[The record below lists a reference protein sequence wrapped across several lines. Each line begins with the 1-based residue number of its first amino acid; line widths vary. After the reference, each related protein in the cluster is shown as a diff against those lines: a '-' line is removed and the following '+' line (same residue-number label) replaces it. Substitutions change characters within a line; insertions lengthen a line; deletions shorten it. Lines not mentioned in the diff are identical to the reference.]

1 MSTDSSSGVHLEA
14 IEQRV
19 LGCLLEKEV
28 TVPASYP
35 LSLNALRTA
44 CNQASSRDPVTDY
57 DDRTLLECLKGLKER
72 ELIRTVWA
80 GRGSRAI
87 KYHQLLSE
95 RLDLDAAERALIT
108 VLLLRGPQ
116 SAGELRTRT
125 ERLHGFTDRAAAEA
139 CLREMAAREVPLVR
153 ELERAAG
160 QHDPR
165 WIHLLGPVASATPVA
180 PPAAVDREVVLAQ
193 GHQERDAK
201 VRISWDAY
209 AAEYAER
216 FIDELD
222 DKPLDTWLLER
233 VAMLSGKDPVLEVG
247 CGPGHVC
254 AYLAEFDADVTG
266 IDISPAMI
274 DQARARFPDLA
285 FEVGNQANLMRPPRA
300 HGWGAIVSCHSTIH
314 LAPSEL
320 PPLFAEFARVLR
332 PGGWVLLIVRLGEE
346 VQYVY
351 VDPETGRGG
360 PQPVEP
366 GDVSV
371 GVVLHDPEQVLQ
383 AVRAAGF
390 VDVEW
395 YVRGAYPDEPDP
407 TKLLVLARTPR

>member
-1 MSTDSSSGVHLEA
+1 MSTDSASGVQLDA
-14 IEQRV
+14 VEQRV

-28 TVPASYP
+28 TVPSSYP

-44 CNQASSRDPVTDY
+44 CNQTSSRDPVTDY
-57 DDRTLLECLKGLKER
+57 DDTTLLECLKGLKER
-72 ELIRTVWA
+72 ELVRTVWA
-80 GRGSRAI
+80 GKGSRAL

-95 RLDLDAAERALIT
+95 RLAVDDAGRALIT

-125 ERLHGFTDRAAAEA
+125 ERLHGFRDRAAVEA
-139 CLREMAAREVPLVR
+139 CLGELAARGQVH

-165 WIHLLGPVASATPVA
+165 WIHLLGPVASAHPVA
-180 PPAAVDREVVLAQ
+180 PPAAIDREVVLAD
-193 GHQERDAK
+193 GTAARDAK
-201 VRISWDAY
+201 VRSAWDAY
-209 AAEYAER
+209 AAKYAER

-247 CGPGHVC
+247 CGPGHVSG
-254 AYLAEFDADVTG
+254 YLAEFDAEVTG

-274 DQARARFPDLA
+274 EQARSRFPALI
-285 FEVGNQANLMRPPRA
+285 FEVGNQADLMRPPRA
-300 HGWGAIVSCHSTIH
+300 HGWGAIVSSHSTIH

-320 PPLFAEFARVLR
+320 APLFSEFARVLR
-332 PGGWVLLIVRLGEE
+332 PGGWMLLIVRVGND
-346 VQYVY
+346 VRQVY
-351 VDPETGRGG
+351 VDPGTGEVSDE
-360 PQPVEP
+360 PVEA

-371 GVVLHDPEQVLQ
+371 GVVLHDPEQVRE

-390 VDVEW
+390 VDIEW

-407 TKLLVLARTPR
+407 EKLLILARTAR